1 MRNLT
6 KLFSNKIIIDILLLI
21 TIFANFWLFTYS
33 RQKYNILF
41 LFMILVTFMAFYAYL
56 FSSKNIFVMAIII
69 ITYLSLVQVLR
80 NIFNFSDLL
89 NFICLLPIIIFNI
102 IIILYFAKN
111 KNIYHNYLLF
121 LKNILLF
128 LFIRKGR

>member
-1 MRNLT
+1 MT
-6 KLFSNKIIIDILLLI
+6 KLFSNKVIIDILLLI
-21 TIFANFWLFTYS
+21 TIFANLWLFTYS

-56 FSSKNIFVMAIII
+56 LSSKNIFVMAIII

-102 IIILYFAKN
+102 IIILYFEKN
-111 KNIYHNYLLF
+111 KNIYHNYLSF

-128 LFIRKGR
+128 LFIHKGR

>member
-1 MRNLT
+1 MT

>member
-6 KLFSNKIIIDILLLI
+6 KLFSNKVIIDILLLI
-21 TIFANFWLFTYS
+21 TIFANLWLFTYS

-56 FSSKNIFVMAIII
+56 LSSKNIFVMAIII

-102 IIILYFAKN
+102 IIILYFEKN
-111 KNIYHNYLLF
+111 KNIYHNYLSF

-128 LFIRKGR
+128 LFIHKGR

>member
-1 MRNLT
+1 LT
-6 KLFSNKIIIDILLLI
+6 KLFSNKVIIDILLLI
-21 TIFANFWLFTYS
+21 TIFANLWLFTYS

-56 FSSKNIFVMAIII
+56 LSSKNIFVMAIII

-102 IIILYFAKN
+102 IIILYFVKN
-111 KNIYHNYLLF
+111 KNIYHNYLSF

-128 LFIRKGR
+128 LFIHKGR